1 LGWLSPSA
9 SAAIFPPDSLNALNA
24 LSQIGLLVFM
34 FLVGLEFDPQRLR
47 RRGHVAV
54 VTSHVS
60 IILPFC
66 LGAGLALY
74 LYPQLSGAGVS
85 RLHFVLF
92 MSTAMSITAFPVLA
106 RILTEGN
113 LLGTQVG
120 AVAIVCAAVDD
131 VTAWCIL
138 AGVVFLVRASSA
150 ALPFWLTLGGSLIY
164 IAVLLFVVRRLV
176 RRFVDVYRKRG
187 TVTQD
192 VLALALLLMLISG
205 WVTES
210 LGIHAL
216 FGAFL
221 FGAIMPKDRDF
232 VRAFTTKLEDL
243 TVVLLLPLF
252 FAFTGLRT
260 SISLLS
266 SGPLWLYCL
275 IIIVIAVIGKFGG
288 ATLSARAFGMSW
300 REAGALGA
308 LMNTRGLIEL
318 VVLNI
323 GLEIGVL
330 SPTVF
335 TMMVLMALTTTF
347 TTTPLLDRIYPPALR
362 QADSTHAPIPV
373 PTLSP
378 KETAA
383 VTNR

>member
-1 LGWLSPSA
+1 
-9 SAAIFPPDSLNALNA
+9 
-24 LSQIGLLVFM
+24 
-34 FLVGLEFDPQRLR
+34 
-47 RRGHVAV
+47 
-54 VTSHVS
+54 
-60 IILPFC
+60 
-66 LGAGLALY
+66 
-74 LYPQLSGAGVS
+74 
-85 RLHFVLF
+85 
-92 MSTAMSITAFPVLA
+92 
-106 RILTEGN
+106 
-113 LLGTQVG
+113 
-120 AVAIVCAAVDD
+120 
-131 VTAWCIL
+131 
-138 AGVVFLVRASSA
+138 
-150 ALPFWLTLGGSLIY
+150 
-164 IAVLLFVVRRLV
+164 
-176 RRFVDVYRKRG
+176 
-187 TVTQD
+187 
-192 VLALALLLMLISG
+192 
-205 WVTES
+205 
-210 LGIHAL
+210 
-216 FGAFL
+216 
-221 FGAIMPKDRDF
+221 
-232 VRAFTTKLEDL
+232 
-243 TVVLLLPLF
+243 LF